1 MSFDDKE
8 ESRIIVAL
16 DYNNKKDAVSM
27 AKILRPSLCKIK
39 IGLELFITCGP
50 SIIEEIHSLGYKIF
64 LDLKFHDITNTVVN
78 SCKVAAKMGVWMI
91 NIHSSGGKKM
101 MLSSKKKLLDENHDT
116 LVLGVT
122 ILTSMQKEDINEIGF
137 ASDIETQVLNMASLC
152 KDSNLDGVVCS
163 AQEAK
168 LIKSN
173 IPDNFLCVCPGIRG
187 EHEQNEDQKRVM
199 TASMAASNCA
209 DYIVVGRPII
219 KSRNPLESLI
229 KIKEE
234 FDNGLKKNYEK

>member
-1 MSFDDKE
+1 MSFEDKE
-8 ESRIIVAL
+8 APRIIVAL
-16 DYNNKKDAVSM
+16 DYNNKEDAILM
-27 AKILRPSLCKIK
+27 AKTLKPSLCKIK
-39 IGLELFITCGP
+39 VGLELFITCGP

-91 NIHSSGGKKM
+91 NVHSSGGKNM
-101 MLSSKKKLLDENHDT
+101 MLNSKKELINESYDT

-122 ILTSMQKEDINEIGF
+122 VLTSMQKNDINEIGF
-137 ASDIETQVLNMASLC
+137 TNDIETQVLNMATLC

-173 IPDNFLCVCPGIRG
+173 FPDNFLCVCPGIRS
-187 EHEQNEDQKRVM
+187 EDEQINDQKRIM
-199 TASMAASNCA
+199 TASMAAKNCV

-234 FDNGLKKNYEK
+234 FDNGLKNYEK

>member
-1 MSFDDKE
+1 MSFEDKE
-8 ESRIIVAL
+8 APRIIVAL
-16 DYNNKKDAVSM
+16 DYNNKEDAILM
-27 AKILRPSLCKIK
+27 AKTLKPSLCKVK
-39 IGLELFITCGP
+39 VGLELFITCGP

-64 LDLKFHDITNTVVN
+64 LDLKLHDITNTVVN

-91 NIHSSGGKKM
+91 NIHSSGGKNM
-101 MLSSKKKLLDENHDT
+101 MLNSKKELIDEGYNT

-122 ILTSMQKEDINEIGF
+122 VLTSMQKDDINEIGF
-137 ASDIETQVLNMASLC
+137 ANDIETQVLNMATLC

-234 FDNGLKKNYEK
+234 FDNGLKKYEK

>member
-1 MSFDDKE
+1 MLFDDKD

-27 AKILRPSLCKIK
+27 AKILSPSLCKIK
-39 IGLELFITCGP
+39 VGLELFTACGP

-91 NIHSSGGKKM
+91 NVHSSGGKKM
-101 MLSSKKKLLDENHDT
+101 MFSSKKELVDENYNT
-116 LVLGVT
+116 LVIGVT
-122 ILTSMQKEDINEIGF
+122 ILTSMQKEDINEIGL
-137 ASDIETQVLNMASLC
+137 ASDIETQALNMASLC

-173 IPDNFLCVCPGIRG
+173 SPENFLCICPGIRS
-187 EHEQNEDQKRVM
+187 EHEEINDQKRIM
-199 TASMAASNCA
+199 TASMAAKNCA
-209 DYIVVGRPII
+209 DYIVVGRPITQ
-219 KSRNPLESLI
+219 SNNPLESLI

-234 FDNGLKKNYEK
+234 FDNGLKIYEK

>member
-39 IGLELFITCGP
+39 IGLELFVTCGP

-78 SCKVAAKMGVWMI
+78 SCKVAARMGVWMI
-91 NIHSSGGKKM
+91 NVHSSGGKKM
-101 MLSSKKKLLDENHDT
+101 MLSSKKKLLDENYNT

-137 ASDIETQVLNMASLC
+137 TSDIETQVLNMASLC

-173 IPDNFLCVCPGIRG
+173 FPENFLCVCPGIRS
-187 EHEQNEDQKRVM
+187 EHEQINDQKRVM
-199 TASMAASNCA
+199 TASMAAKNCA

-219 KSRNPLESLI
+219 RSNNPLESLI

-234 FDNGLKKNYEK
+234 FDNGLKSYEK